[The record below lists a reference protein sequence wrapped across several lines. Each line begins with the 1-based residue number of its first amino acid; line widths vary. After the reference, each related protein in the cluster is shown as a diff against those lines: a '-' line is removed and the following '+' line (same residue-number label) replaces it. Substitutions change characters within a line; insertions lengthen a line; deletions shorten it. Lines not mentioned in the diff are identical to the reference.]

1 VKKINWGIIGTK
13 TQMKRFAEA
22 LKRSGDSPCIAVV
35 VPDEQRN
42 TGLAEI
48 FDAPSVYDDYHFL
61 LHDAH
66 IDAVYIGTPLAAR
79 KQIVLEALAAK
90 KAVLSESPAALSV
103 ADFLQIQKKTEECEA
118 FFMETVNVKKFIAT
132 FAETEL
138 QPAETPHPEN
148 MSVLQDTDAAPT
160 QDANTD
166 FEFGAEIAE
175 MIRCLHLRE
184 KGAKLSASPLF
195 PHSEMLTVVQ
205 ILEQCRIAWRFIR
218 SSKKSTRTAVSNMDS
233 SNATDTDIIS
243 NSGDI
248 MKNAVGDSVSD
259 TSAITVYTDG
269 ACRGNP
275 GQGGWA
281 AIITADGKGYE
292 ISGGEKTTTNN
303 RMELS
308 AAIAA
313 LKKIANIAEWRRIP
327 ITIYS
332 DSQYLKGGIT
342 AWIHS
347 WKKRGWITSDKT
359 PVKNK
364 ELWVALD
371 ELNKQ
376 LNVRWNWVKGHAGN
390 RYNERCDTLA
400 RNESHKF
407 QQGNTRQALFQ

>member
-1 VKKINWGIIGTK
+1 
-13 TQMKRFAEA
+13 MKRFAKA

-35 VPDEQRN
+35 VTDEQRN

-48 FDAPSVYDDYHFL
+48 FGAPSVYDDYHFL

-66 IDAVYIGTPLAAR
+66 LDAVYIGTPLAAR

-103 ADFLQIQKKTEECEA
+103 ADFLQIQKRAEECEA
-118 FFMETVNVKKFIAT
+118 FFMETVNVKNFIAT
-132 FAETEL
+132 FAEAE
-138 QPAETPHPEN
+138 PAETPHPES
-148 MSVLQDTDAAPT
+148 MSVLQNTDAAPT
-160 QDANTD
+160 QDANASLIDANAD
-166 FEFGAEIAE
+166 FEFEAEIAE
-175 MIRCLHLRE
+175 MIRCLRLRE
-184 KGAKLSASPLF
+184 KDAKLSASPLF

-205 ILEQCRIAWRFIR
+205 ILEQCRIAWRLIR
-218 SSKKSTRTAVSNMDS
+218 SSKKSTCPAVSDMDF
-233 SNATDTDIIS
+233 SNATDTDIIP

-248 MKNAVGDSVSD
+248 MKNATDDSMPD
-259 TSAITVYTDG
+259 TSAIIVYTDG
-269 ACRGNP
+269 ACQGNP

-281 AIITADGKGYE
+281 AIIAIDGKDYE
-292 ISGGEKTTTNN
+292 ISGGDETTTNN

-308 AAIAA
+308 AAIEA
-313 LKKIANIAEWRRIP
+313 LKKIAGTAEWRRIP

-376 LNVRWNWVKGHAGN
+376 LNVRWNWIKGHAGN
-390 RYNERCDTLA
+390 RYNERCDALA
-400 RNESHKF
+400 RNESRKF
-407 QQGNTRQALFQ
+407 QRENIHQTLLQ